1 MAVNIGD
8 YAKMEFPMS
17 MTRQGAFPLDST
29 SVFTSLGD
37 AQNYAQYDPRAYV
50 GQRISVIVDEK
61 STTYEISNTNGDLN
75 PLSGG
80 GGSIS
85 DENIASDVEVGEM
98 LDEIFSD
105 NQTEETSE

>member
-8 YAKMEFPMS
+8 YAKMEFPMA

-37 AQNYAQYDPRAYV
+37 AQNYAQSDPRAYV
-50 GQRISVIVDEK
+50 GQLISVIVDGESK
-61 STTYEISNTNGDLN
+61 TYEISNTNGDLN
-75 PLSGG
+75 PLSG

>member
-8 YAKMEFPMS
+8 YAKMEFPMA

-37 AQNYAQYDPRAYV
+37 AQNYARYDPRAYV
-50 GQRISVIVDEK
+50 GQLIAVIVDGE

-75 PLSGG
+75 RMSG

-98 LDEIFSD
+98 LDEIFSKD
-105 NQTEETSE
+105 QTEETSK